1 MNYDAEI
8 AKLVDLYSEKLSRVT
23 GKPEHRKQ
31 AARRMLLELTEA
43 TKKLVREKTLLHYEA
58 KAPATPA
65 ALGPLFQPAQP
76 HVPPQI
82 PGAVPP
88 VMGGVQPTSRP
99 QS

>member
-43 TKKLVREKTLLHYEA
+43 TKKLVREKTLLHYETKDA
-58 KAPATPA
+58 MSPEAM
-65 ALGPLFQPAQP
+65 GPLFPVAPPAAPQFP
-76 HVPPQI
+76 VAPQI
-82 PGAVPP
+82 PGMVPP
-88 VMGGVQPTSRP
+88 VKG
-99 QS
+99 

>member
-43 TKKLVREKTLLHYEA
+43 VKKLVREKTLLHYETKDA
-58 KAPATPA
+58 VSPA
-65 ALGPLFQPAQP
+65 ALGPIFQITPTAPAQ
-76 HVPPQI
+76 PQI

-88 VMGGVQPTSRP
+88 VRG
-99 QS
+99 

>member
-43 TKKLVREKTLLHYEA
+43 TKKLVREKTLLHYES
-58 KAPATPA
+58 KAQEPPVVM
-65 ALGPLFQPAQP
+65 GPLFPVAPPAAPQFP
-76 HVPPQI
+76 VAPQI
-82 PGAVPP
+82 PGMVPP
-88 VMGGVQPTSRP
+88 VRG
-99 QS
+99 